1 MKTANGHQD
10 WEPDLPLTI
19 PHLDVEMEEAS
30 EGGGR
35 FLIRALWDIITTVV
49 PAVLLALFIN
59 LFVAQAMVVQGPS
72 MQPTLHYDQRVL
84 VEKLTYRFFHG
95 PHRGDIVVIEVEG
108 EHDPL
113 IKRVVAL
120 PGETV
125 EVHNG
130 KVTIDGE
137 PLEEPWTT
145 RPGGPGYGPTRVPEL
160 HVFVL
165 GDNRG
170 SSRDSRSFG
179 AVPVDHVIG
188 RAWLVYWPLSEVKLV
203 R

>member
-1 MKTANGHQD
+1 MKTVDNHQD

-19 PHLDVEMEEAS
+19 PDLDVEAETPESGAQ
-30 EGGGR
+30 
-35 FLIRALWDIITTVV
+35 FLARAVWNIITTIV
-49 PAVLLALFIN
+49 PAVLLALFVN
-59 LFVAQAMVVQGPS
+59 LFVAQAMVIQGPS
-72 MQPTLHYDQRVL
+72 MQPTLHYNQRVL
-84 VEKLTYRFFHG
+84 VEKLTYHFFHG
-95 PHRGDIVVIEVEG
+95 PRRGDVVVIEVE
-108 EHDPL
+108 EERDPL

-120 PGETV
+120 PGETI

-130 KVTIDGE
+130 QVMIDGE
-137 PLEEPWTT
+137 PLEEPWPT

-179 AVPVDHVIG
+179 AVPVSHIIG
-188 RAWLVYWPLSEVKLV
+188 QAWLVYWPLSDIKLV